1 MIVHPSIA
9 KLRGDR
15 AAQHRSRS
23 RMQAAVM
30 QWQNSAIAT
39 ALSDA
44 LQRYSGGADL
54 KDCHAL
60 FQAMHDVSA
69 ARTFIDTWQK
79 SFASALK
86 DEPLAEMPFRN
97 RVQGSIATIQ
107 LLCQDTA
114 TLSLCAVPRGE
125 TLSGQDTIL
134 FSGRETSELIV
145 DGSATGTLH
154 RLSEASDTANLTN
167 SGAAWQAGDTIQSTP
182 TSGRSIL
189 HVEHSLLI
197 LQASRSPNCPQAARE
212 FNVRDGRHSRSASG
226 DEWVSRKFM
235 ALGVLGALRR
245 NSAAD
250 EMGHVALDASLD
262 RDLRWEAVRQLLALD
277 TGTGMRLLGEL
288 RTKIQDPLCEPAANL
303 ASQLVTNHPQLAQF
317 LKEAA

>member
-15 AAQHRSRS
+15 AAQHRARS

-30 QWQNSAIAT
+30 QWRNSAIAT
-39 ALSDA
+39 ALCGA
-44 LQRYSGGADL
+44 LKGYSSGADL
-54 KDCHAL
+54 KDCNAL
-60 FQAMHDVSA
+60 FQTMNEVSA
-69 ARTFIDTWQK
+69 ARILIDTWQK
-79 SFASALK
+79 SFASALE

-107 LLCQDTA
+107 LLSQDKA
-114 TLSLCAVPRGE
+114 TLSLCAIPRGE
-125 TLSGQDTIL
+125 TLSGQDTVV
-134 FSGRETSELIV
+134 FSGRETRELIV

-154 RLSEASDTANLTN
+154 RLSDASDTAKLTN
-167 SGAAWQAGDTIQSTP
+167 SDAVWQAGDAIQSSP

-189 HVEHSLLI
+189 HVEQSLLI
-197 LQASRSPNCPQAARE
+197 LQVSRAPNCPQAARE
-212 FNVRDGRHSRSASG
+212 FSVRDGRHSRSASG

-245 NSAAD
+245 NSATN
-250 EMGHVALDASLD
+250 EMAHVALDASLD

-277 TGTGMRLLGEL
+277 AGSGMRLLGEL
-288 RTKIQDPLCEPAANL
+288 RTKNHDPLGEPAANL
-303 ASQLVTNHPQLAQF
+303 AAQLVANHPQLAQF